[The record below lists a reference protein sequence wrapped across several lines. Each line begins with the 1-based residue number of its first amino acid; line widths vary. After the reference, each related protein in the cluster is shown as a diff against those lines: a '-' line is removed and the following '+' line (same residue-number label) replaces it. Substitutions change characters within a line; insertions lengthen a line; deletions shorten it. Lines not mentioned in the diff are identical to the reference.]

1 MFFLLVYIREEMK
14 KTLLVS
20 VGSRGF
26 ECCDAK
32 SKSINCHCMS
42 YIIEFRE
49 SVLISNMSELSDLM
63 SEHAPLAALN
73 LVYLVTGVTMQ
84 HSQSHPGNPEGCCA
98 LTTLKS
104 IAKYPATRLWDT
116 LTEHFLIFWGTSLLK
131 CHSTCITFCW
141 SPSQNSFSGDSIW
154 GFRIFKD
161 LLNN

>member
-20 VGSRGF
+20 VGSWGF
-26 ECCDAK
+26 ECCDVK

-104 IAKYPATRLWDT
+104 IAKCPATRLRYTHRALFD
-116 LTEHFLIFWGTSLLK
+116 FLG
-131 CHSTCITFCW
+131 H
-141 SPSQNSFSGDSIW
+141 
-154 GFRIFKD
+154 
-161 LLNN
+161 